1 MEAGH
6 RAIRGPSIDST
17 WCSLGT
23 RFFVSSILEEV
34 DEAIDERR
42 DAANSSACR
51 PRKTGH
57 SKSSSVL
64 HMVPPRRREMGDRG
78 TSTSP
83 LAGDSQSSSTALS
96 LSLSSPWSENNGVCV
111 PLLAGIVSGVREPS

>member
-6 RAIRGPSIDST
+6 RAIKGPSIDST

-42 DAANSSACR
+42 DAA
-51 PRKTGH
+51 KTRLSRITTPYSLLYHNIITLMFLWGSRGNKKSRGH
-57 SKSSSVL
+57 G
-64 HMVPPRRREMGDRG
+64 RRSGIINWALRHENK
-78 TSTSP
+78 
-83 LAGDSQSSSTALS
+83 AAALS
-96 LSLSSPWSENNGVCV
+96 FYKCCI
-111 PLLAGIVSGVREPS
+111 LAD